1 MPPCAVRTTNQ
12 VPAGL
17 APGSG
22 GNLCC
27 LIGRGRNVIR
37 LISRKQHSCVKLLS
51 VVFAYLLAAAST
63 LAVPGRIVST
73 SPSITEVLFALG
85 LGPHVVGVSNY
96 CEYPPQVK
104 ELPKVGTFLRPD
116 AESIARLKPDL
127 VIVHKLPNDLA
138 NRLAALHIAY
148 AEVDGGGL
156 TDAYDE
162 IRQIGEATGAK
173 EQAEKLIATMHA
185 RLDQIRAQTAR
196 KTKPRVIFVIGRDP
210 GTLSNLIVVG
220 HDNFLD
226 ELIAVAGGVNI
237 ISEQSSQPYPHISL
251 ETILRNQPDVLID
264 MGDMGSGPEERERK
278 AEENRVLWD
287 AVPNLSA
294 VKSNHVYC
302 LTSTAFVVPGPRAV
316 EAAEILFTL
325 LQVEKPE

>member
-1 MPPCAVRTTNQ
+1 MLAWQLLVAFLADLVFGDPPGVPHPVRLFGFFI
-12 VPAGL
+12 P
-17 APGSG
+17 
-22 GNLCC
+22 
-27 LIGRGRNVIR
+27 RGER
-37 LISRKQHSCVKLLS
+37 LRQRRYLKLLAL
-51 VVFAYLLAAAST
+51 VFACLLAGPSA
-63 LAVPGRIVST
+63 LPEPVRIVST

-104 ELPKVGTFLRPD
+104 KLPRVGTFLRPD

-127 VIVHKLPNDLA
+127 VIVHKLPNDLT

-148 AEVDGGGL
+148 AEVEGGGL
-156 TDAYDE
+156 TDAYEE
-162 IRQIGEATGAK
+162 IREIGEAAGAK
-173 EQAEKLIATMHA
+173 EQAEKLIATMRA
-185 RLDQIRAQTAR
+185 RLDQVHAQTAG
-196 KTKPRVIFVIGRDP
+196 KKKPRVIFVIGRDP

-220 HDNFLD
+220 RDNFLN
-226 ELIAVAGGVNI
+226 ELIEVAGGVNVI
-237 ISEQSSQPYPHISL
+237 AEKSRQPYPHISL

-278 AEENRVLWD
+278 GKENRALWN

-294 VKSNHVYC
+294 VREGRVYC

-316 EAAEILFTL
+316 EAAETLFTL
-325 LQVEKPE
+325 LQGEKPK